1 MGFCESGQIT
11 TRKGRRFDA
20 KQLAN
25 YVLQTKTIIDDVKT
39 PERDKRIL
47 ALYFFENLSA
57 TAISQ
62 KNDPLIIST
71 SNRSKGENLSPS
83 SVLKIVYKYFPE
95 IENMPQQKPPK
106 SVETRKQLI
115 KKRRKQQSVH
125 IKQCA
130 FCGNEDCLQEHHMI
144 PLFMGG
150 TNHDAN
156 LVWLCKSCH
165 LTVTKYQKGLIPK
178 E

>member
-1 MGFCESGQIT
+1 MAFSENRT
-11 TRKGRRFDA
+11 TREKCGRRFSP
-20 KQLAN
+20 KEHAN
-25 YVLQTKTIIDDVKT
+25 YILKAKAIIDAVET
-39 PERDKRIL
+39 PERDKLIL

-57 TAISQ
+57 TAISF

-71 SNRSKGENLSPS
+71 SNRSKGKNLSPS
-83 SVLKIVYKYFPE
+83 SVLKIIYKYFPE
-95 IENMPQQKPPK
+95 IKNMPQQKPSK
-106 SVETRKQLI
+106 SVETRKQLM
-115 KKRRKQQSVH
+115 KKRRQQQSAH

-130 FCGNEDCLQEHHMI
+130 FCGNKDCLQEHHMI

-150 TNHDAN
+150 TNNDEN

-165 LTVTKYQKGLIPK
+165 LTVTKYQKTLTPK